1 MEPWSWKQGA
11 SRAREAQ
18 GEIED
23 QEKDDREVKAQ
34 AEDNCED
41 DEEEVDTGSLTSD
54 RLGCEHSRRNG

>member
-23 QEKDDREVKAQ
+23 QEKDDREVQAQ
-34 AEDNCED
+34 AEDNLED
-41 DEEEVDTGSLTSD
+41 DEEEVDTGSLI
-54 RLGCEHSRRNG
+54 